1 MEYISHDTMKSRQNL
16 IGGKFCRLKTI
27 ESGCFTTGMSIT
39 RSRSRIQTGA
49 NTAHSGLTLAFDAQ
63 EKGPRN
69 PDVLAQCST
78 TLESARH
85 SHSRKR
91 HVDRTSL
98 NQCGKKTP
106 MQEQQRMELVP
117 IHETGPELRTIQ
129 YWPACIN
136 SPIERPRHCHRR
148 EANLTQ
154 PHHRPEFKP
163 RPLRFS
169 MHSTLSGASVILQH
183 WMERQGRGHA
193 SHLPEVS
200 QLQLSTP
207 GQLLEPTEI

>member
-1 MEYISHDTMKSRQNL
+1 MEYISHYTMKSRQNL

-27 ESGCFTTGMSIT
+27 ESGCFTTSMSIT
-39 RSRSRIQTGA
+39 RSRSRIQTCA
-49 NTAHSGLTLAFDAQ
+49 NTAHSVLTLAFDTQ
-63 EKGPRN
+63 EK
-69 PDVLAQCST
+69 VLGTRTFLHNVQPLLNQLVT
-78 TLESARH
+78 VIPERG
-85 SHSRKR
+85 

-117 IHETGPELRTIQ
+117 IHESAPELRTIQ

-136 SPIERPRHCHRR
+136 SPIERPRHRHRR

-183 WMERQGRGHA
+183 WVARQGRGHA

-200 QLQLSTP
+200 QVQLSTP